1 MIFPEAFVIFDPPE
15 HLQPVRL
22 ASQVSWSILL
32 GRKGSLGLHVNLSD
46 FITHEQVWIPSYPS
60 TVDRVGYVISFFPS
74 IIPV

>member
-1 MIFPEAFVIFDPPE
+1 MIFDLPE

-32 GRKGSLGLHVNLSD
+32 GRKGNFGLHVNLSD
-46 FITHEQVWIPSYPS
+46 FVAQEQVWVPSYPS
-60 TVDRVGYVISFFPS
+60 TVDRAGYVISFFPS